1 MAGDVLAYA
10 PKWNKQYTAVAE
22 APAILTVE
30 EAAILFKLPQDQIR
44 NLCKNKT
51 FIAYKLH
58 IAFALLCNAPRHN
71 LRMVHRRGYKLGQ
84 RDQGR

>member
-44 NLCKNKT
+44 KLCSNKT
-51 FIAYKLH
+51 FIA
-58 IAFALLCNAPRHN
+58 F
-71 LRMVHRRGYKLGQ
+71 KLGREWRIDKEQ
-84 RDQGR
+84 SLKKFSGGN